1 MHARGDRV
9 RAALPSAVVKRWT
22 RGFVVAIALAGL
34 AGCDAGG
41 GALAD
46 EDVQPTPSVVSA
58 SAVARSAPKSAD
70 ATPAARPSPKAA
82 TRDCKA
88 ADISAAVD
96 DSLRHA
102 PKSDSRWTIVTV
114 IKLTNRSS
122 STCTLSG
129 WAGFTMVGYDV
140 VCINTE
146 NPPQCPPDHAAHR
159 DQKVRRVELEQPKAY
174 VAHPGEFVAFSVLW
188 NELYDRANCEKPSFV
203 DPYDVEIR
211 VPGDQTAV
219 ILRPILIQP
228 CDGDV
233 GITALGVIA

>member
-1 MHARGDRV
+1 M
-9 RAALPSAVVKRWT
+9 
-22 RGFVVAIALAGL
+22 ALAGL

-46 EDVQPTPSVVSA
+46 EDVQPTPSVVGV
-58 SAVARSAPKSAD
+58 SAVAGSTPKSGD
-70 ATPAARPSPKAA
+70 ATPAARPSANA
-82 TRDCKA
+82 TTRSCKA
-88 ADISAAVD
+88 ADLSAMAD

-102 PKSDSRWTIVTV
+102 PKADSPWTIVTV

-122 STCTLSG
+122 SVCTLSG

-140 VCINTE
+140 VCINTY
-146 NPPQCPPDHAAHR
+146 NPPVCPPDHAAHR
-159 DQKVRRVELEQPKAY
+159 DQKVTRVELEQPKVY
-174 VAHPGEFVAFSVLW
+174 TVHPGEFVAFSVLW
-188 NELYDRANCEKPSFV
+188 TELYDRANCGEPSFT

-211 VPGDQTAV
+211 VPGDQAAV